1 MAENKVVLI
10 TGTRKGIGRA
20 LVEHYT
26 GSGCHVVGCSRSPF
40 EGELTNYRH
49 YCLNVSDEPAV
60 KRMFSEIRKK
70 EGRLDV
76 LINNAGVASMNHS
89 LLTPIATVNKIM
101 ETNFTGTFLFCR
113 EAARIMQLRR
123 YGRIINFATVA
134 VPLKL
139 EGEAVY
145 AASKAAVIS
154 LTQILA
160 REFADFGVTVNAIG
174 PGPIMT
180 DLIRGVSPEKLDA
193 LIERQAIKRYGEP
206 RDVIHVIDF
215 FVQPASD
222 FVTGQVIFLGGV

>member
-20 LVEHYT
+20 LVEHYA
-26 GSGCHVVGCSRSPF
+26 GRGCHVVGCSRSSF
-40 EGELTNYRH
+40 EGELPNYRH
-49 YCLNVSDEPAV
+49 YCLDVSDEPAV
-60 KRMFSEIRKK
+60 KRMFSEIRKQ

-89 LLTPIATVNKIM
+89 LLTQISDVNKIM
-101 ETNFTGTFLFCR
+101 DTNFTGTFLLCR
-113 EAARIMQLRR
+113 EAGRLMQLHR
-123 YGRIINFATVA
+123 YGRIVNFATVA

-160 REFADFGVTVNAIG
+160 REFADFGITVNAIG
-174 PGPIMT
+174 PGPIRT

-206 RDVIHVIDF
+206 RDVIQVIDF

>member
-1 MAENKVVLI
+1 MAENRVVLV

-20 LVEHYT
+20 LAEHYV
-26 GSGCHVVGCSRSPF
+26 GSGFHVVGCSRTPF
-40 EGELTNYRH
+40 KGELSNYRH
-49 YCLNVSDEPAV
+49 YCLDVSDESAV
-60 KRMFSEIRKK
+60 KRMFSEIRKQ

-89 LLTPIATVNKIM
+89 ILTPMAAVNRIM
-101 ETNFTGTFLFCR
+101 ATNFTGTFLFCR
-113 EAARIMQLRR
+113 EAARLMQLRR
-123 YGRIINFATVA
+123 YGRIVNFATVA

-174 PGPIMT
+174 PGPIKT

-215 FVQPASD
+215 FIQPESD
-222 FVTGQVIFLGGV
+222 FVTGQVIFLGGI

>member
-1 MAENKVVLI
+1 
-10 TGTRKGIGRA
+10 
-20 LVEHYT
+20 
-26 GSGCHVVGCSRSPF
+26 
-40 EGELTNYRH
+40 
-49 YCLNVSDEPAV
+49 
-60 KRMFSEIRKK
+60 MFSEIRKQ

-89 LLTPIATVNKIM
+89 LLTPMAVVNQIM

-113 EAARIMQLRR
+113 EAARLMQLNR
-123 YGRIINFATVA
+123 YGRIVNFASVA

-139 EGEAVY
+139 EGEAIY

-174 PGPIMT
+174 PAPIRT

-206 RDVIHVIDF
+206 RDVIQVIDF